1 LTPDIGA
8 VANCFKKGSKNWWRE
23 EMRMP
28 TRQLSRISWVA
39 APVRVV
45 QEYKKATS
53 KIIHFELAEGYL
65 IGGMG
70 ADLAQVVSSPR
81 SQN

>member
-1 LTPDIGA
+1 LTTDIGA
-8 VANCFKKGSKNWWRE
+8 VSNCFKKGRKNWWTE
-23 EMRMP
+23 ELLMP
-28 TRQLSRISWVA
+28 TRPLSRISWVA
-39 APVRVV
+39 AHVRVV

-70 ADLAQVVSSPR
+70 DGVGPSS
-81 SQN
+81 